1 MAVATISLTGSDRLA
16 QDPAALLSEPIPWR
30 SPDLSPANLATLLAA
45 RLGERARADDAERIL
60 RELGATVDRN
70 GDTLYATAPA
80 GARWSFG
87 PDPAGRSLAAS
98 GRHRADS
105 CAWRSAPSQGSK
117 PKQVLLMAASPTAVT
132 SFRIA

>member
-45 RLGERARADDAERIL
+45 RLGERARADDAERIV
-60 RELGATVDRN
+60 RELRATVDRS

-80 GARWSFG
+80 GARWSVG
-87 PDPAGRSLAAS
+87 ASPRWSMTGAIDVAS
-98 GRHRADS
+98 GRLVRLEVRYLS
-105 CAWRSAPSQGSK
+105 GK
-117 PKQVLLMAASPTAVT
+117 
-132 SFRIA
+132 